1 MSGLTDQQYL
11 IQRAR
16 DLKIK
21 DPYQAKAWMLTAN
34 SLFPQTFSIQF
45 ESYSNEKEAGHFKEC
60 AAYFQKLMRKFPNEE
75 NFWKE
80 LTQLTD
86 ALKTEFK
93 LVGSPPARS
102 SSHGGQGQSSA
113 AAPSPT
119 KKSPGNSKEPDDFYL
134 RLYDHLLE
142 ETQQKVLI
150 LASERSHDTMQKCQL
165 LLILIKKFPSLS
177 LKYGQ
182 SLVETLVNADSG
194 EHVTGQPKP
203 LNSYRRMLV
212 ADVLPVILGP
222 DSVPLSTPLLH
233 QLLNISLEFTVAIV
247 NKNNPTN
254 WEIKDPWNLMFKN
267 LEMIGRSLRWAI
279 CKNISKSGPEQ
290 IIVSLSEIQRSALQ
304 SSQDSSQF
312 LQFFYCAL
320 VTCFQAIY
328 KYDSLIS
335 DKEGKYILVEAFV
348 THDSENKTKRRK
360 TTEETSSPLISHQD
374 QISTNVPL
382 EDNLIAEFQN
392 ACGAWQLLNPSAP
405 PQKFH
410 SMLQSLGSVCGRLDA
425 ITKFNIDYLLQ
436 AGQFRECL
444 QEVRQYIFTCS
455 NVEDFDRAWAHIK
468 LCIAH
473 HCMGDYRSAAQ
484 SAVDALGLYDQ
495 LPSGKRCEGQTSEL
509 TKATARTRHIRFML
523 YNQRCVLGYCCKL
536 LTSVLQER
544 VGGGDI
550 SLGNMLILCQC
561 DWPSLRE
568 QVFLVLHRIK
578 MKQGLNYPL
587 FTQYVINMDII
598 EELTYLSTPN
608 GGSVSLD
615 IVPGAGRGTSRP
627 GTRGA
632 NRGEKEDFKI
642 AMMKQASRSH
652 EDINKLLVDF
662 LTKNTE
668 YILQCL
674 S

>member
-16 DLKIK
+16 ELKIK
-21 DPYQAKAWMLTAN
+21 DPYQSKAWMLTAN
-34 SLFPQTFSIQF
+34 SLFPDTFSIQF
-45 ESYSNEKEAGHFKEC
+45 ESYANEKEARHFKEC

-80 LTQLTD
+80 MTQLTD

-93 LVGSPPARS
+93 LVGAPGQAQVTTPNAPKP
-102 SSHGGQGQSSA
+102 GGGLGG
-113 AAPSPT
+113 
-119 KKSPGNSKEPDDFYL
+119 GNKEPDDFYL
-134 RLYDHLLE
+134 QLYDNLEE

-165 LLILIKKFPSLS
+165 LLILIKKFPALS

-182 SLVETLVNADSG
+182 NLVEALVAADSG
-194 EHVTGQPKP
+194 EHMGQPKP

-212 ADVLPVILGP
+212 ADVLPVVLGP
-222 DSVPLSTPLLH
+222 DSVPLSTSLLH
-233 QLLNISLEFTVAIV
+233 QLLNICLEFTVALV
-247 NKNNPTN
+247 NRNNPTI
-254 WEIKDPWNLMFKN
+254 WEVKDPWNLMFTN
-267 LEMIGRSLRWAI
+267 LEMIGRSLRWPI
-279 CKNISKSGPEQ
+279 CKNISKSRPEQ
-290 IIVSLSEIQRSALQ
+290 IIVNLSDIQRSALQ

-328 KYDSLIS
+328 QYDSLIS
-335 DKEGKYILVEAFV
+335 GKDDRFILVEAFV

-360 TTEETSSPLISHQD
+360 TTEETSSPLISHLD
-374 QISTNVPL
+374 DLSTNAPL
-382 EDNLIAEFQN
+382 EDKLIAEFQN

-410 SMLQSLGSVCGRLDA
+410 SMLQTLGSVCGRLDP

-436 AGQFRECL
+436 AAQFRECL
-444 QEVRQYIFTCS
+444 QEVRQFVYTS
-455 NVEDFDRAWAHIK
+455 SSGEEFDRAWAQIK

-473 HCMGDYRSAAQ
+473 YCMGDYRSAAQ

-495 LPSGKRCEGQTSEL
+495 LPQGKRCEGESCQL
-509 TKATARTRHIRFML
+509 TKPSLRTRHIRFMR
-523 YNQRCVLGYCCKL
+523 YNQRCVLGYSCKL

-550 SLGNMLILCQC
+550 ALGNMLILCQC

-568 QVFLVLHRIK
+568 QVFLTLHRIK

-598 EELTYLSTPN
+598 EELTYLATPS
-608 GGSVSLD
+608 GGAISLD
-615 IVPGAGRGTSRP
+615 IVPGAGRTTSRP

-632 NRGEKEDFKI
+632 NRGEKEDFKV
-642 AMMKQASRSH
+642 AMMKQAARSH

-674 S
+674 T